1 MLTHIE
7 ISNFKRLEH
16 VSFDLS
22 PSVVLVGPNNSGKST
37 VFQALCLWEIGVK
50 EYVKAYLKGEL
61 IDPGYGVT
69 INRKD
74 LLNSPISIRDLWTN
88 RTVDSIVDIPGVD
101 DVGVSIIPIMIG
113 LKGEDEGKPWT
124 CSVSFTYVNP
134 ESLICIF
141 TSDIEDMVRLYESGR
156 GVRFGFLQPMS
167 GISTV
172 EYKFYR
178 GAIDKQLG
186 EGKTAEVLRNIC
198 YEVRYPDSPPLV
210 ASADAPEVR
219 WQKLCEAMKEMFGAE
234 LQEPEF
240 IHVDGSL
247 RLEYIEDG
255 IRHDISSAGR
265 GFLQVLLLFAYMYA
279 NPRTVLLLDEPDAHL
294 EVIRQREMF
303 QMVNEVARD
312 TESQLLIASH
322 SEVVLNEAADA
333 SSIVALIEHRA
344 IPLNAS
350 TGKQSIA
357 YIRRSLT
364 EIGWDKYH
372 LALSKGHVIYLEG
385 STDLQM
391 LLAFANKLRHPVEEL
406 LRLANVQYT
415 SDNVPGTAIKNFMS
429 LKVIEPNLR
438 GLALFDHLDNLQ
450 DNPKLK
456 VICWHRRELENYF
469 ASPELLI
476 RHARTLHEEYPT
488 RSPKSLEE
496 TMRETVSDYTL
507 PVYLKNRD
515 DAWWSEAKLSD
526 DWLDKIFP
534 AFYDRLG
541 INVGKNFKQAYYQL
555 ITLMEPK
562 EIPDEIR
569 EKLDAL
575 YEVLGASKN

>member
-50 EYVKAYLKGEL
+50 ACVKAYLKGES

-74 LLNSPISIRDLWTN
+74 LLNSPVSDASFLWTN
-88 RTVDSIVDIPGVD
+88 RTVACWENEEPYEISVFIE
-101 DVGVSIIPIMIG
+101 
-113 LKGEDEGKPWT
+113 LRGEDEGKTWV
-124 CSVSFTYVNP
+124 CSTDFYCMNS
-134 ESLICIF
+134 ESIMCSIRRSGL
-141 TSDIEDMVRLYESGR
+141 EDMVRLYESGR

-265 GFLQVLLLFAYMYA
+265 GFLQALLLFAYMYA

-294 EVIRQREMF
+294 EVIRQREML
-303 QMVNEVARD
+303 QRINEVARD
-312 TESQLLIASH
+312 TGSQLLIASH

-364 EIGWDKYH
+364 EIGWEKYH

-391 LLAFANKLRHPVEEL
+391 LLAFANKLRHPVEAL

-456 VICWHRRELENYF
+456 VICWRRRELENYF

-515 DAWWSEAKLSD
+515 DAWWSDAKLSD

>member
-50 EYVKAYLKGEL
+50 EYVKAYLKGES

-74 LLNSPISIRDLWTN
+74 LLNSPVSDASFLWTN
-88 RTVDSIVDIPGVD
+88 RTVACWENEEPYEISVFIE
-101 DVGVSIIPIMIG
+101 
-113 LKGEDEGKPWT
+113 LRGEDEGKTWV
-124 CSVSFTYVNP
+124 CSTDFYCMNS
-134 ESLICIF
+134 ESIMCSIRRSGL
-141 TSDIEDMVRLYESGR
+141 EDMVRLYESGR
-156 GVRFGFLQPMS
+156 GVHFGFLQPMS

-178 GAIDKQLG
+178 GTIDKQLG

-515 DAWWSEAKLSD
+515 DAWWSKAKLSD
-526 DWLDKIFP
+526 EWLDKIFP

-575 YEVLGASKN
+575 YEVLGTSKN

>member
-7 ISNFKRLEH
+7 ISNIKRLED

-50 EYVKAYLKGEL
+50 ACVKAYLKGGP

-74 LLNSPISIRDLWTN
+74 LLNSPVSDASFLWTN
-88 RTVDSIVDIPGVD
+88 RTVECWENEEHYEISVFIE
-101 DVGVSIIPIMIG
+101 
-113 LKGEDEGKPWT
+113 LRGEDEGKTWVCST
-124 CSVSFTYVNP
+124 DFYFMNSESIMCSVRRS
-134 ESLICIF
+134 EL
-141 TSDIEDMVRLYESGR
+141 EDMVRLYGAGR
-156 GVRFGFLQPMS
+156 GVHFGFLQPMS

-178 GAIDKQLG
+178 GTIDKQLG

-255 IRHDISSAGR
+255 VRHDISSAGR
-265 GFLQVLLLFAYMYA
+265 GFLQALLLFAYMYA

-303 QMVNEVARD
+303 QRINEVARD

-333 SSIVALIEHRA
+333 SSIIALIEHRA

-456 VICWHRRELENYF
+456 VICWRRRELENYF

-515 DAWWSEAKLSD
+515 DAWWSDAKLSD

>member
-74 LLNSPISIRDLWTN
+74 LLNSPVSDASFLWTN
-88 RTVDSIVDIPGVD
+88 RTVACWENEEPYEISVFIE
-101 DVGVSIIPIMIG
+101 
-113 LKGEDEGKPWT
+113 LRGEDEGKTWV
-124 CSVSFTYVNP
+124 CSTDFYCMNS
-134 ESLICIF
+134 ESIMCSIRRSGL
-141 TSDIEDMVRLYESGR
+141 EDMVRLYESGR

-265 GFLQVLLLFAYMYA
+265 GFLQALLLFAYMYA

-303 QMVNEVARD
+303 QRINEVARD

-456 VICWHRRELENYF
+456 VICWRRRELENYF

-562 EIPDEIR
+562 EIPDEIG

-575 YEVLGASKN
+575 YEVLGTSKN

>member
-74 LLNSPISIRDLWTN
+74 LLNSPVSDASFLWTN
-88 RTVDSIVDIPGVD
+88 RTVACWENEEPYEISVFIE
-101 DVGVSIIPIMIG
+101 
-113 LKGEDEGKPWT
+113 LRGEDEGKTWV
-124 CSVSFTYVNP
+124 CSTDFYCMNS
-134 ESLICIF
+134 ESIMCSIRRSGL
-141 TSDIEDMVRLYESGR
+141 EDMVRLYESGR
-156 GVRFGFLQPMS
+156 GVHFGFLQPMS

-178 GAIDKQLG
+178 GTIDKQLG

-265 GFLQVLLLFAYMYA
+265 GFLQALLLFAYMYA

-303 QMVNEVARD
+303 QRINEVARD

-456 VICWHRRELENYF
+456 VICWRRRELENYF

>member
-16 VSFDLS
+16 VSFDLTQS
-22 PSVVLVGPNNSGKST
+22 TVLVGPNNSGKST
-37 VFQALCLWEIGVK
+37 IFQALCLWEIGVK
-50 EYVKAYLKGEL
+50 EYVKAYLKGES

-74 LLNSPISIRDLWTN
+74 LLNSPVSDASFLWTN
-88 RTVDSIVDIPGVD
+88 RTVGGWENQELYEISVFIK
-101 DVGVSIIPIMIG
+101 
-113 LKGEDEGKPWT
+113 LRGEDEGKTWV
-124 CSVSFTYVNP
+124 CSTDFYCMNS
-134 ESLICIF
+134 ESIMCILRR
-141 TSDIEDMVRLYESGR
+141 SGLEDMVRLYGSGR
-156 GVRFGFLQPMS
+156 GVYFGFLQPMS

-178 GAIDKQLG
+178 GTIDKQLG

-265 GFLQVLLLFAYMYA
+265 GFLQALLLFAYMYA

-303 QMVNEVARD
+303 QRVNEVARD
-312 TESQLLIASH
+312 TGSQLLIASH

-456 VICWHRRELENYF
+456 VICWRRRELENYF

-515 DAWWSEAKLSD
+515 DAWWSDAKLSD

-534 AFYDRLG
+534 VFYDRIG

-575 YEVLGASKN
+575 YEVLGHLKTNSQE

>member
-74 LLNSPISIRDLWTN
+74 LLNSPVSDASFLWTN
-88 RTVDSIVDIPGVD
+88 RTVACWENEEPYEISVFIE
-101 DVGVSIIPIMIG
+101 
-113 LKGEDEGKPWT
+113 LRGEDEGKTWV
-124 CSVSFTYVNP
+124 CSTDFYCMNS
-134 ESLICIF
+134 ESIMCSIRRSGL
-141 TSDIEDMVRLYESGR
+141 EDMVRLYESGR
-156 GVRFGFLQPMS
+156 GVHFGFLQPMS

-178 GAIDKQLG
+178 GTIDKQLG

-265 GFLQVLLLFAYMYA
+265 GFLQALLLFAYMYA

-294 EVIRQREMF
+294 EVIRQRDMF
-303 QMVNEVARD
+303 QRINEVARD
-312 TESQLLIASH
+312 TGSQLLIASH
-322 SEVVLNEAADA
+322 SEVVLNEAADT

-456 VICWHRRELENYF
+456 VICWRRRELENYF

-534 AFYDRLG
+534 VFYDRLG

>member
-74 LLNSPISIRDLWTN
+74 LLNSPVSDASFLWTN
-88 RTVDSIVDIPGVD
+88 RTVACWENEEPYEISVFIE
-101 DVGVSIIPIMIG
+101 
-113 LKGEDEGKPWT
+113 LRGEDEGKTWV
-124 CSVSFTYVNP
+124 CSTDFYCMNS
-134 ESLICIF
+134 ESIMCSIRRSGL
-141 TSDIEDMVRLYESGR
+141 EDMVRLYESGR
-156 GVRFGFLQPMS
+156 GVHFGFLQPMS

-178 GAIDKQLG
+178 GTIDKQLG

-265 GFLQVLLLFAYMYA
+265 GFLQALLLFAYMYA

-303 QMVNEVARD
+303 QRINEVARD

-456 VICWHRRELENYF
+456 VICWRRRELENYF

-515 DAWWSEAKLSD
+515 DAWWSDAKLSD

>member
-1 MLTHIE
+1 M
-7 ISNFKRLEH
+7 
-16 VSFDLS
+16 SFDLT
-22 PSVVLVGPNNSGKST
+22 PSTVLVGPNNSGKST
-37 VFQALCLWEIGVK
+37 VLQALCLWEIGVK
-50 EYVKAYLKGEL
+50 HFIKAYQSKDLNKNGN
-61 IDPGYGVT
+61 VT
-69 INRKD
+69 INRRD
-74 LLNSPISIRDLWTN
+74 LLNSPISDARFLWKD
-88 RTVDSIVDIPGVD
+88 RRVSKKKEKGVLQ
-101 DVGVSIIPIMIG
+101 IPISIELQG
-113 LKGEDEGKPWT
+113 QDEGNPWT
-124 CSVSFTYVNP
+124 CRAEFVFYNTESFSCKILLGLNHM
-134 ESLICIF
+134 I
-141 TSDIEDMVRLYESGR
+141 RLYEAGR
-156 GVRFGFLQPMS
+156 GIHFGFLQPMS

-172 EYKFYR
+172 EFKFYR

-198 YEVRYPDSPPLV
+198 HEVLYPETPLRN
-210 ASADAPEVR
+210 AADTPEER
-219 WQKLCEAMKEMFGAE
+219 WKKLCRAMKEMFGAE
-234 LQEPEF
+234 LLKPEF
-240 IHVDGSL
+240 IKSEGSIK
-247 RLEYIEDG
+247 LEYKENN
-255 IRHDISSAGR
+255 IRYDISSGGR
-265 GFLQVLLLFAYMYA
+265 GFLQALLLFAYMYA

-294 EVIRQREMF
+294 EVIRQRGMF
-303 QMVNEVARD
+303 QRINEVARD

-333 SSIVALIEHRA
+333 SSIVALIEHRV

-456 VICWHRRELENYF
+456 VICWRRRELENYF

-515 DAWWSEAKLSD
+515 DAWWSDAKLSD